1 MSITNIG
8 NRREVLWDDFLID
21 KERTTATQVLNHPE
35 KKEIVMVLDKPWEG
49 DSFSYP
55 HIVRLGN
62 KYMMYF
68 ITTISDLSKMVS
80 KDGIAEELV
89 HTVSC
94 LESKDGIH
102 WKRPK
107 LRNTKW
113 MDFEENNIIIKD
125 WVDNCFVF
133 VDENPNCPEDEKI
146 KALLAE
152 EFTRDE
158 FNTMSAKLCLRTS
171 EDGIHFKQGGVALGK
186 GQFDSLNTAHWNPEH
201 QKYMCFYRRII
212 DGVRS
217 VYYAESDDFKKW
229 TNIQPLSYSDGHN
242 FALYTNGIERYYRAP
257 HILMGLPTRYVER
270 EEWTPNY
277 DQLPDAEGRKERMKA
292 QPRYGLATTDSMF
305 MSSRDG
311 KSWNRFPEAFLSP
324 GIEDGKNWA
333 YGNCFLSHGMIETK
347 DENNNPEI
355 SFFAEESA
363 WQKGKPAKV
372 RRYTIRLDGFA
383 SYYGKYV
390 ESQKVV
396 TKPII
401 FDGNTMEINFKTS
414 AMGSVYVNLLDENA
428 NRIPEFEGIELFGD
442 STCRIVYF
450 KSGCDVSRLAGKP
463 VRVAF
468 QLKDAHIYSFRFFDS
483 NVEKN

>member
-1 MSITNIG
+1 MNIINIG

-21 KERTTATQVLNHPE
+21 NERTTATRLLNHPE
-35 KKEIVMVLDKPWEG
+35 KKEIVIAFDKIWEG
-49 DSFSYP
+49 DSISYP

-68 ITTISDLSKMVS
+68 ITTVSDLSKMVS
-80 KDGIAEELV
+80 KDGIAEELI

-107 LRNTKW
+107 LKNTKW
-113 MDFEENNIIIKD
+113 MDFEENNIVMKD
-125 WVDNCFVF
+125 WVDNFFVF
-133 VDENPNCPEDEKI
+133 IDENPQCSENEKI

-152 EFTRDE
+152 DFKRDE

-171 EDGIHFKQGGVALGK
+171 MDGIHFKHGGVVLEK
-186 GQFDSLNTAHWNPEH
+186 GQFDTLNTAHWNPEH
-201 QKYMCFYRRII
+201 QKYMCFHRRVV

-217 VYYAESDDFKKW
+217 VYYAESEDFKKW
-229 TNIQPLSYSDGHN
+229 TNIQPLKYSDGHN
-242 FALYTNGIERYYRAP
+242 FALYTNSIERYYRAP
-257 HILMGLPTRYVER
+257 HILVGLPSRYVER
-270 EEWTPNY
+270 EEWSPNY
-277 DQLPDAEGRKERMKA
+277 DQLPDVEGRKRRMKA
-292 QPRYGLATTDSMF
+292 QPRYGLALTDAMF

-311 KSWNRFPEAFLSP
+311 KMWSRFPEAFLTP
-324 GIEDGKNWA
+324 GLENKENWA
-333 YGNCFLSHGMIETK
+333 YGDCFLSPGMIETK
-347 DENNNPEI
+347 DEDGNPEI
-355 SFFAEESA
+355 SLFATEGD
-363 WQKGKPAKV
+363 WQEGQPNKL

-383 SYYGKYV
+383 SYYGKYDD
-390 ESQKVV
+390 SQKVV

-414 AMGSVYVNLLDENA
+414 AMGKVHVNLLDENA

-442 STCRIVYF
+442 STSRIVCF
-450 KSGCDVSRLAGKP
+450 KSGCDVSKLSGKP

-468 QLKDAHIYSFRFFDS
+468 QLKDAHIYSFRFFR
-483 NVEKN
+483 NEA